1 MKIVTVLG
9 TRPEII
15 RLSVLVRKLDSLCDH
30 VLVHTGQ
37 NSDPGLSDLFFRELG
52 VRSPDVF
59 MGVDTSSPGRQI
71 GRILEGTEGIL
82 LREAPDRM
90 LVLGDTNSALS
101 VFMAKRMGI
110 PVFHME
116 AGNRCFDDRVPEEI
130 NRRVV
135 DACSDVLLPYTAG
148 SRENLLAEGI
158 PSRRIVVTGNPILE
172 VMKEHAGLVEGSGI
186 LGDLGLSAHE
196 YFLVTAHRAENV
208 DDPARLGKI
217 LDSLVRVAEE
227 WGLPVVVSVHPR
239 TRARIESLGGFRG
252 NSLVRLMEPFGFPD
266 FVQLEKNARCVLTDS
281 GTVQEECCILR
292 VANVTIRDVTER
304 PETVACGSNILS
316 GVEPENVMRC
326 VGTALRRS
334 RDWTPP
340 EEYTRENVSDTV
352 ASVMMARLINS
363 PGS

>member
-15 RLSVLVRKLDSLCDH
+15 RLSVLIRKLDSLCDH
-30 VLVHTGQ
+30 FLVHTGQ
-37 NSDPGLSDLFFRELG
+37 NSDPGLSDIFFRDLG
-52 VRSPDVF
+52 VRPPDVF

-71 GRILEGTEGIL
+71 GGILEGTERIL
-82 LREAPDRM
+82 RSEAPDRV

-116 AGNRCFDDRVPEEI
+116 AGNRCFDDRVPEEV

-135 DACSDVLLPYTAG
+135 DTCSDLLMPYTEG

-172 VMKEHAGLVEGSGI
+172 VMKEHAGLIEGSGA
-186 LGDLGLSAHE
+186 LGNLGLSAGG

-208 DDPARLGKI
+208 DDPARLGMI
-217 LDSLVRVAEE
+217 LDSLVRIADE
-227 WGLPVVVSVHPR
+227 WELPVVVSVHPR
-239 TRARIESLGGFRG
+239 TRVRIGSLGGFRG

-266 FVQLEKNARCVLTDS
+266 FVNLEKNARCVLTDS

-326 VGTALRRS
+326 VGTALSRS

-352 ASVMMARLINS
+352 ASVLMARLS
-363 PGS
+363 RLSGS

>member
-1 MKIVTVLG
+1 M
-9 TRPEII
+9 
-15 RLSVLVRKLDSLCDH
+15 
-30 VLVHTGQ
+30 
-37 NSDPGLSDLFFRELG
+37 
-52 VRSPDVF
+52 
-59 MGVDTSSPGRQI
+59 
-71 GRILEGTEGIL
+71 
-82 LREAPDRM
+82 
-90 LVLGDTNSALS
+90 LGDTNSALS

-116 AGNRCFDDRVPEEI
+116 AGNRCFDDRVPEEV

-135 DACSDVLLPYTAG
+135 DTCSDLLMPYTEG

-172 VMKEHAGLVEGSGI
+172 VMKEHAGLIEGSGA
-186 LGDLGLSAHE
+186 LGNLGLSAGG

-208 DDPARLGKI
+208 DDPARLGMI
-217 LDSLVRVAEE
+217 LDSLVRIADE
-227 WGLPVVVSVHPR
+227 WELPVVVSVHPR
-239 TRARIESLGGFRG
+239 TRVRIGSLGGFRG

-266 FVQLEKNARCVLTDS
+266 FVNLEKNARCVLTDS

-326 VGTALRRS
+326 VGTALSRS

-340 EEYTRENVSDTV
+340 EEYTRANVSETV
-352 ASVMMARLINS
+352 AAVLMARLS
-363 PGS
+363 RLSGS